1 MIRRGTPLVIVHRRE
16 RQGACVVT
24 VGILTC
30 SDAGSRGQRQDTSG
44 ETIREMVV
52 AQGFT
57 VTRTEIVPDERTVI
71 AERIRRWAAEVDL
84 VLTTGGTGMG
94 QRDVTPEATRDVVER
109 EAPGLAEA
117 MRSVTAQKT
126 PMAWLSRATAGVRG
140 RCLIINLPGSPKA
153 VRECLQVV
161 MPLIP
166 HALETLHGPT
176 NVHPAG

>member
-1 MIRRGTPLVIVHRRE
+1 M
-16 RQGACVVT
+16 VT

-44 ETIREMVV
+44 QTIREMAE
-52 AQGFT
+52 AQGFK

-71 AERIRRWAAEVDL
+71 ADRILRWAAEVDL

-94 QRDVTPEATRDVVER
+94 QRDVTPEATRDVMER

-117 MRSVTAQKT
+117 MRFVTAQKT
-126 PMAWLSRATAGVRG
+126 PMAWLSRGTAGVRG

-153 VRECLQVV
+153 VRECLEVV

-176 NVHPAG
+176 NVHPAS